1 MLRIRGSGTGTSA
14 SERILRAKEKW
25 LEGGKK
31 GRKTSEDLNKV
42 SGSIDGGNWMHLK
55 DAENEGH
62 PFLAV

>member
-1 MLRIRGSGTGTSA
+1 MLRTRGSDIDTSV
-14 SERILRAKEKW
+14 SERILRVKEKW

-62 PFLAV
+62 PFLAL